1 MKSLKGKLTLVTCII
16 CIVCL
21 VITAT
26 ISYRIASSQI
36 SEEESEKAELL
47 AERSAE
53 EIDSWVNGYAYY
65 LQVTAATLE
74 AQKMTDFDQVASCL
88 KDLIE
93 NHNEEE
99 IIYDIYFTYT
109 DNRMA
114 AGSGYMPDGTVDFTK
129 RSWYVAAEEKD
140 DVHYEVPYKDADSG
154 RYVITISRKVTIDG
168 KVVGVLAEDIFIDQV
183 VDIVDQCKADG
194 KSYAML
200 IDQNGGLM
208 VHPNEEYGYV
218 DDEPVKLTDLKGNP
232 YGKLAEKLETK
243 KGKTI
248 WVDDYDGVTRGI
260 FTGEVKSC
268 GWNVGI
274 ALEKEVLYEDVHTM
288 LNGFAIAMI
297 ISLAIGVVI
306 ILLVTRKVV
315 EPLGRLEHTVTSRDI
330 SENIQVNTRDEVG
343 RLAKGFNQMM
353 KNLRGL
359 LSTSEEAAESIE
371 ESSRRLQNITGN
383 IVHGAHQVNQKMG
396 NINNTM
402 EVQYGSVHESKE
414 TLQELEEKINHFK
427 GHFADM
433 GETVVSA
440 NEKLTENIEV
450 VERLGKTTFSNMEN
464 INMLQENVAVLEQKS
479 ADITD
484 IISTITG
491 ISGQTNLL
499 ALNASIEAARAGEA
513 GKGFAVVADEIR
525 QLSEETK
532 DATEDIRTIVTEIQ
546 DEIDKTVEQIQHY
559 GESFRANAEIADQ
572 VQEAFSSIDSFIKS
586 LGEMNEEMSGELQAF
601 IHAKDAMKASF
612 ETIDENTSSCVENS
626 KAALSVS
633 EEQAKITELLA
644 EWSKNLQKQADDLK
658 EKTENFRKE

>member
-1 MKSLKGKLTLVTCII
+1 MRSLKGKLTLVTCII

-21 VITAT
+21 IITAA
-26 ISYRIASSQI
+26 ISYHIASSQM
-36 SEEESEKAELL
+36 SEKESEKAELL

-65 LQVTAATLE
+65 LQVAAGTLE
-74 AQKMTDFDQVASCL
+74 AQKMTDFDQVAFYM
-88 KDLIE
+88 KELIE

-99 IIYDIYFTYT
+99 VIYDIYFTYA

-129 RSWYVAAEEKD
+129 RSWYEAALEKD
-140 DVHYEVPYKDADSG
+140 DVHYEAPYKDADSG
-154 RYVITISRKVTIDG
+154 RYVITLSKKVIIDG
-168 KVVGVLAEDIFIDQV
+168 QVVGVLAEDIFIDQV
-183 VDIVDQCKADG
+183 VEIVDQCEVEG
-194 KSYAML
+194 NSYAML
-200 IDQNGGLM
+200 IDQNNGLM

-218 DDEPVKLTDLKGNP
+218 DDEPVNLRDLEGNP
-232 YGKLAEKLETK
+232 YEELAKKLEDK
-243 KGKTI
+243 KGKTV

-260 FTGEVKSC
+260 FTGEVKNC

-297 ISLAIGVVI
+297 ISLAVGIVI

-315 EPLGRLEHTVTSRDI
+315 EPLGKLEHTVTSRDI
-330 SENIQVNTRDEVG
+330 SENIQVHTKDEVG

-353 KNLRGL
+353 MNLRGL

-383 IVHGAHQVNQKMG
+383 IVNGARQVNQKMD

-402 EVQYGSVHESKE
+402 EVQSGSVHESRE
-414 TLQELEEKINHFK
+414 TLQDLEEEINRFRER
-427 GHFADM
+427 FSDM
-433 GETVVSA
+433 GDTVISA
-440 NEKLTENIEV
+440 NEKLAENIEV
-450 VERLGKTTFSNMEN
+450 VNKLGKTTISNMDN
-464 INMLQENVAVLEQKS
+464 INLLQKNVAILEQKS
-479 ADITD
+479 EDITE

-532 DATEDIRTIVTEIQ
+532 EATEEIRAIVTEIQ
-546 DEIDKTVEQIQHY
+546 EEIEKTVEQIQHY
-559 GESFRANAEIADQ
+559 GESFRSNAEIADQ
-572 VQEAFSSIDSFIKS
+572 VQEAFSSIDRFIKN
-586 LGEMNEEMSGELQAF
+586 LGDISTEMSEELQAF
-601 IHAKDAMKASF
+601 IQAKDAMKNSF
-612 ETIDENTSSCVENS
+612 ETIDANTSSCVENS

-644 EWSKNLQKQADDLK
+644 EWSENLQKQADDLK